1 MPPIIPDA
9 PWLINAI
16 VIMIAVTIAPVATW
30 LSTRSRLRKTQQD
43 VAVVRTEVRN
53 SHSPDANLR
62 DDVDHLKTAA
72 SRQERYLT
80 DLDRSLRAVG
90 HSLDRRFGMLEDS
103 IAEAVEDRHTEIE
116 ALREDITSSLTDHSL
131 ECPAR
136 KLKLHKDNHD

>member
-30 LSTRSRLRKTQQD
+30 ASTRSRLRKTQQD

-136 KLKLHKDNHD
+136 KLHKEKPHE